1 MEILI
6 CCSAGNEYYYY
17 ESRSKNRYNL
27 RCIDGRRTNCG
38 NCVGYCRYAGHE
50 GFLTR
55 QQRKEHNCIVK
66 RCDYYLPKPKN
77 R

>member
-1 MEILI
+1 
-6 CCSAGNEYYYY
+6 
-17 ESRSKNRYNL
+17 L